1 MKKGILVGILALA
14 VICLGLASAPAMAKT
29 YKIKIGGGPTGGTFN
44 AFASGMAAYVPKKDA
59 NIQCTAVG
67 SGGSVANVRRVN
79 NKESD
84 FGLSYGGDLW
94 LGANGKLP
102 KDTKKYDDVRIM
114 GFLYGAPAQL
124 VVRAGLRHKKR
135 QGSGGQARG
144 GGQRR
149 LRRGRQLRALFPPPW
164 NVGQDETP
172 VPGLL

>member
-14 VICLGLASAPAMAKT
+14 VIVPWHWLSAPAMAKT

-102 KDTKKYDDVRIM
+102 KDTREIRRRPHN
-114 GFLYGAPAQL
+114 GLPIRRSGPAGGPG
-124 VVRAGLRHKKR
+124 GLRHKKR
-135 QGSGGQARG
+135 QGPGGQARG

-164 NVGQDETP
+164 KCGAR
-172 VPGLL
+172 